1 MLDIYLGSLFY
12 LIGEFVIF
20 LALIVLILSVIA
32 TFMILYS
39 FKTGHFFAARLML
52 IGIST
57 LENAIKSIFWI
68 ARADDAIVDDV
79 GIRLGNYINKKK
91 FARISRGERFI
102 FMPQCVRS
110 PECPAK
116 LTPEGI
122 RCIACGRCRVGE
134 AKKIAEGL
142 GYKFFIVPGSSF
154 IKRIIKKYK
163 PRAIIGVGCPMEIK
177 QGLAMCHSYD
187 IPAMGVPLSQAGC
200 VATTLDWDVLYDT
213 LSDKP

>member
-57 LENAIKSIFWI
+57 LENAIKSLFWI

>member
-52 IGIST
+52 IGISS

-213 LSDKP
+213 ISDKP

>member
-1 MLDIYLGSLFY
+1 MLDIYLGTLFY

-20 LALIVLILSVIA
+20 LALVVLILSVIA
-32 TFMILYS
+32 ALMILYS

-57 LENAIKSIFWI
+57 LENAIKSLFWI

-122 RCIACGRCRVGE
+122 RCIGCGRCRVGE
-134 AKKIAEGL
+134 AKKTAEDL

-154 IKRIIKKYK
+154 IKRILKKYK
-163 PRAIIGVGCPMEIK
+163 PKAIIGVGCPMEIK

-200 VATTLDWDVLYDT
+200 VATTLDWDALYDT

>member
-1 MLDIYLGSLFY
+1 
-12 LIGEFVIF
+12 
-20 LALIVLILSVIA
+20 
-32 TFMILYS
+32 MILYS

-52 IGIST
+52 IGISS

-79 GIRLGNYINKKK
+79 GIRLRKYINKRSL
-91 FARISRGERFI
+91 RIPRGGRFI

-142 GYKFFIVPGSSF
+142 GYQFFIVPGSSF
-154 IKRIIKKYK
+154 IKRIIKKYR
-163 PRAIIGVGCPMEIK
+163 PGPSSV
-177 QGLAMCHSYD
+177 
-187 IPAMGVPLSQAGC
+187 
-200 VATTLDWDVLYDT
+200 
-213 LSDKP
+213 